1 MMKKK
6 KRKRNLI
13 SLKKN
18 KRWWEVYGEKA
29 KEEKKKWKENI
40 NTTISNDER
49 LHPKSKDE
57 KVATIEGSDEDLES
71 NLVEDVGEDVMSSLP
86 DRLEKGGF
94 SRVIK
99 KVKEK
104 A

>member
-1 MMKKK
+1 MFDLRLKTSVTFSFSKLREQLEK
-6 KRKRNLI
+6 
-13 SLKKN
+13 SLSEALKDS
-18 KRWWEVYGEKA
+18 RHSIA
-29 KEEKKKWKENI
+29 KKWKENI

-86 DRLEKGGF
+86 VRLEKGGF
-94 SRVIK
+94 SRNK
-99 KVKEK
+99 
-104 A
+104 